1 MAYNVSSLTDYVIQ
15 TQDDLMAKTVLGA
28 RSMKYLN
35 VLQGIKSSESLNTFD
50 NTFTFQDGTGCG
62 FNANGTVSFAQR
74 NLVVKEIVVQEELCP
89 KNLNAK
95 YTQYQLKPGNTL
107 NMPFEQQFTDNLTA
121 QLAAKLETAVWQG
134 DTFTGNTNADT
145 NKFDGL
151 IKIISGTS
159 GSYVTGNTYGITAI
173 TQSNVISAI
182 TGVYMAIPFTIL
194 DKDDLTIFV
203 GMDVYRLYVQA
214 LLNASGT
221 GNFHIDP
228 TMNADY
234 KMFIPAT
241 NTKLVGLP
249 GLNSSVPSVGGAI
262 IGASIIAARSINLYF
277 GTDNVSEEDKI
288 EIWGSQ
294 DNRTVRLNV
303 DFKAG
308 TQVKLPTEVVYFH

>member
-95 YTQYQLKPGNTL
+95 YTQFQLKPGNTL
-107 NMPFEQQFTDNLTA
+107 DMPFEQQFTDNLTA
-121 QLAAKLETAVWQG
+121 QLAAKMETAVWQG

-159 GSYVTGNTYGITAI
+159 GSYLTGNSYGITAI
-173 TQSNVISAI
+173 TSSNVVSAI
-182 TGVYMAIPFTIL
+182 TGVYLAAPFTII
-194 DKDDLTIFV
+194 DKPDFKVFV

-214 LLNASGT
+214 LLSAN
-221 GNFHIDP
+221 NYHIDP
-228 TMNADY
+228 TMSADY
-234 KMFIPAT
+234 TIFIPGTSVQVVA
-241 NTKLVGLP
+241 LP
-249 GLNSSVPSVGGAI
+249 GLNSSIPSVGGAI
-262 IGASIIAARSINLYF
+262 IGASIIAARSANLYF

-308 TQVKLPTEVVYFH
+308 TQVKLPTEIVYFH